1 MAFEI
6 SELVAQPNFAP
17 KPWQS
22 VAPDPLGGHRP
33 AVTGSPDLARVLA
46 LARRPAFDAAAP
58 EAAALARAVTA
69 RLRRDPQ
76 PLVCTCR
83 SEHKSDCMRDL
94 REVQAAALYD
104 LALCSGALHPIGVG
118 HGKTLLDLLAPLVV
132 PNCRVALLLI
142 PPTLVGQLVNEY
154 RLLSQHFVVPA
165 LVTHATVEYTDLEP
179 STRGLPVLH
188 VLPYSRLS
196 RPEATT
202 WIEGLGP
209 DLIIADEC
217 DKLRDPG
224 TATTSR
230 VLRYFRAHP
239 EARFAG
245 WTGSLTESSVED
257 YAHLA
262 ALALREGSPLPI
274 DPEVAKEWA
283 TALDPDGRPA
293 PAGALLALCDPGEH
307 VADGFHRRLVETSG
321 VIATDTSAVE
331 CALAIEERDP
341 GMIPHEIERLLLDLR
356 ATWTRPDG
364 EELVDAMAVAACARQ
379 LASGFYYRWR
389 FPRGE
394 TVEQILLWLEA
405 RKSWHRELRDKL
417 RDRSEHLD
425 SPLLCTRAARR
436 AWGDEPIVEA
446 EWVEV
451 ECYGDDGLPLYDA
464 EGRPVTRRERQ
475 RSGNAHLPRWKADS
489 WPKWR
494 DVRGT
499 VAPETEAVLVDDY
512 LARDAAAW
520 AVEHRGIVWYEHG
533 AFGRWVADIGGLALH
548 GGGAGAGEAIAAE
561 DGSRSIVCSI
571 HAHGRG
577 RDGLQKIFSE
587 QLVANPP
594 SSASRWE
601 QLLGRLHRIRQKAPV
616 VSTWFYRHTEETAAH
631 VSKALARALYVQ
643 RTLGATQ
650 KLRVGFN
657 L

>member
-1 MAFEI
+1 M
-6 SELVAQPNFAP
+6 
-17 KPWQS
+17 
-22 VAPDPLGGHRP
+22 
-33 AVTGSPDLARVLA
+33 
-46 LARRPAFDAAAP
+46 
-58 EAAALARAVTA
+58 
-69 RLRRDPQ
+69 
-76 PLVCTCR
+76 
-83 SEHKSDCMRDL
+83 
-94 REVQAAALYD
+94 YD
-104 LALCSGALHPIGVG
+104 LEVEGTHCYIASGV
-118 HGKTLLDLLAPLVV
+118 LVH
-132 PNCRVALLLI
+132 N
-142 PPTLVGQLVNEY
+142 
-154 RLLSQHFVVPA
+154 
-165 LVTHATVEYTDLEP
+165 
-179 STRGLPVLH
+179 
-188 VLPYSRLS
+188 
-196 RPEATT
+196 
-202 WIEGLGP
+202 
-209 DLIIADEC
+209 C

-245 WTGSLTESSVED
+245 WTGSLTESSLDD

-293 PAGALLALCDPGEH
+293 PAGALLALCEPGEH
-307 VADGFHRRLVETSG
+307 IAEGFHRRLVETAG
-321 VIATDTSAVE
+321 VIATDTSAVD

-341 GMIPHEIERLLLDLR
+341 GAIPFEIEHLLADLR
-356 ATWTRPDG
+356 ATWCRPDG
-364 EELVDAMAVAACARQ
+364 EELVDPMAVAACARQ

-394 TVEQILLWLEA
+394 TVEQILTWLEA
-405 RKSWHRELRDKL
+405 RKAWHRELREKL
-417 RDRSEHLD
+417 KDRADHLD

-436 AWGDEPIVEA
+436 AWGDEPITEA
-446 EWVEV
+446 EYVEV
-451 ECYGDDGLPLYDA
+451 ERFDEDGQPMYGDDGRPLM
-464 EGRPVTRRERQ
+464 RLERH
-475 RSGNAHLPRWKADS
+475 RVGNAHLPRWKADA
-489 WPKWR
+489 WPRWR
-494 DVRGT
+494 DVRGS
-499 VAPETEAVLVDDY
+499 VVPETEAVLVNDY

-520 AVEHRGIVWYEHG
+520 AAEHRGIVWYEHA
-533 AFGRWVADIGGLALH
+533 AFGRWVAEIGGLALH

-577 RDGLQKIFSE
+577 RDGLQRIFSE

-616 VSTWFYRHTEETAAH
+616 VSTWFYRHSPELKSH
-631 VSKALARALYVQ
+631 VAKALARALYVE

-650 KLRVGFN
+650 KIRVGFN